1 MAQAHP
7 AGGGSVSAIVYNQI
21 LMPGKD
27 PVFAHFTILT
37 GLTLVKGSVLGAV
50 SASGKLKLSAA
61 AAGDGSEVPM
71 AILMEDLDTTAGD
84 KGFQVLVEGF
94 VNETALTFGAAHTAD
109 TVRHNLRAQ
118 GIYLTAPRFGAE
130 A

>member
-7 AGGGSVSAIVYNQI
+7 AGGGSVSAIVYNPI

-27 PVFAHFTILT
+27 PVFAHYTILT
-37 GLTLVKGSVLGAV
+37 NQVLVKGSVLGV
-50 SASGKLKLSAA
+50 VTASGKLKLTAA
-61 AAGDGSEVPM
+61 AAGDGSEVAM
-71 AILMEDLDTTAGD
+71 AVLMEDLDTTGAD

-109 TVRHNLRAQ
+109 TCRHALRAQ
-118 GIYLTAPRFGAE
+118 GIYLTAPRYGAE